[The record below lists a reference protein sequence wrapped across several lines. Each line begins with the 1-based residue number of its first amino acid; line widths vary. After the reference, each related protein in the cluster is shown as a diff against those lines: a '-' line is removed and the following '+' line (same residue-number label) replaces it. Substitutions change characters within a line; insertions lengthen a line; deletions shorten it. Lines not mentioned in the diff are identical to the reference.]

1 MMGKKDYSERS
12 QVQIASLDDLVPSG
26 HLVRKLEEAIDLSF
40 IYDEVKDLYK
50 PYGRESIDPVVL
62 MKIVIL
68 QYVFGI
74 PSMRKTIK
82 EIEVNLAYRWYLG
95 YGLYEDIPHF
105 STFGKNYTRRF
116 KDTDLFQKIFSRIL
130 MEVDACGFL
139 DTESL
144 FIDGTHIK
152 ASANPHKYQNETMKK
167 EARCYEKE
175 LLEEIEKDRL
185 EHGKKPLKEK
195 ESTPQTINKK
205 VSATDP
211 DSGWFHKGEHK
222 QVFAYAANTCC
233 DKNNYVIDFEVTAG
247 NVHDSV
253 SFWELYRRVSGRVK
267 YPKYYV
273 MDAGYKIPAIAR
285 RLIED
290 GKVPVMPYKRPMTK
304 KGYFRKS
311 DYVYD
316 EYFDCYL
323 CPNNQILK
331 YSTTNRDGYREYKS
345 EGKKCKDCPYQN
357 QCTGS
362 KDHVKVVSRH
372 VWEGYMEEV
381 EEIRH
386 QTGMKEVYQKRKET
400 IERVFA
406 DGKEKHGM
414 RYTQYRGLA
423 KVTMEL
429 TLLFACMNL
438 KKLAIWK
445 WRKGGLRKPCSFVW
459 IFEPI
464 YLYIKFKMVPGAMH
478 PEPFCLQSEPLI
490 KSGVFSQLPAGLE
503 PATHALRMRCA
514 TNCATEAALSVR
526 LNCRTLDSISAKG
539 KKINPFFEKIVN
551 SENCYN

>member
-152 ASANPHKYQNETMKK
+152 ASANPHKYQNETMEK

-175 LLEEIEKDRL
+175 LQEEIEKDRL

-195 ESTPQTINKK
+195 ESTPETINKK
-205 VSATDP
+205 VSTTDP

-253 SFWELYRRVSGRVK
+253 SFWELYRKVSERVK

-285 RLIED
+285 TLIEE

-345 EGKKCKDCPYQN
+345 DGKKCKDCPYQN

-372 VWEGYMEEV
+372 VWEGYMEKV

-386 QTGMKEVYQKRKET
+386 QTGMKEIYQKRKET

-445 WRKGGLRKPCSFVW
+445 WRKGGLRKPCSFVC

-464 YLYIKFKMVPGAMH
+464 YLYIKFKMVPGASH
-478 PEPFCLQSEPLI
+478 QEPFCLQSEQRISPLFLLVWKTFDI
-490 KSGVFSQLPAGLE
+490 ACYR
-503 PATHALRMRCA
+503 AY
-514 TNCATEAALSVR
+514 TEV
-526 LNCRTLDSISAKG
+526 G
-539 KKINPFFEKIVN
+539 
-551 SENCYN
+551 

>member
-1 MMGKKDYSERS
+1 MLAKEEREIPYLPLERS

-50 PYGRESIDPVVL
+50 PYGRESMDPVVL

-152 ASANPHKYQNETMKK
+152 ASANPHKYQNETMEK

-175 LLEEIEKDRL
+175 LQEEIEKDRL

-195 ESTPQTINKK
+195 ESTPETINKK
-205 VSATDP
+205 VSTTDP

-253 SFWELYRRVSGRVK
+253 SFWELYRKVSERVK

-285 RLIED
+285 TLIEE

-304 KGYFRKS
+304 KGYFRKKR
-311 DYVYD
+311 
-316 EYFDCYL
+316 L
-323 CPNNQILK
+323 CI
-331 YSTTNRDGYREYKS
+331 
-345 EGKKCKDCPYQN
+345 
-357 QCTGS
+357 
-362 KDHVKVVSRH
+362 
-372 VWEGYMEEV
+372 
-381 EEIRH
+381 
-386 QTGMKEVYQKRKET
+386 
-400 IERVFA
+400 
-406 DGKEKHGM
+406 
-414 RYTQYRGLA
+414 
-423 KVTMEL
+423 
-429 TLLFACMNL
+429 
-438 KKLAIWK
+438 
-445 WRKGGLRKPCSFVW
+445 
-459 IFEPI
+459 
-464 YLYIKFKMVPGAMH
+464 
-478 PEPFCLQSEPLI
+478 
-490 KSGVFSQLPAGLE
+490 
-503 PATHALRMRCA
+503 
-514 TNCATEAALSVR
+514 
-526 LNCRTLDSISAKG
+526 
-539 KKINPFFEKIVN
+539 
-551 SENCYN
+551 